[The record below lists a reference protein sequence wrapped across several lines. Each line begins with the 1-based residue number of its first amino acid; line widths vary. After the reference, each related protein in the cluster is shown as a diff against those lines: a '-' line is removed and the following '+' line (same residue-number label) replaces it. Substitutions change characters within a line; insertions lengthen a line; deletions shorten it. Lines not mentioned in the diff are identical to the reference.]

1 MTEERLLRERENGFV
16 PMYIQVRRDLELDA
30 CKLRAGE
37 VYNVASSFE
46 HYPHLGGWSV
56 MVYAIMGDLS
66 VEVEVDEY
74 DVILWR
80 LEPRRTS

>member
-1 MTEERLLRERENGFV
+1 MNEERLLRERENGFV

-37 VYNVASSFE
+37 VYNVASRFE
-46 HYPHLGGWSV
+46 YVLGQWDMHV
-56 MVYAIMGDLS
+56 FAIMGDLS

-80 LEPRRTS
+80 LDPRRTS

>member
-1 MTEERLLRERENGFV
+1 MNEERLLRERENGFV

-37 VYNVASSFE
+37 VYNVACRWEVFATGQQ
-46 HYPHLGGWSV
+46 YLVGV
-56 MVYAIMGDLS
+56 FAIMGDLS